1 MINSESYSE
10 RLWSWLGWRTNVG
23 DAIRPHFETY
33 IEMKNKWAQL
43 NGFDDYGQYW
53 RSDYEME
60 NDNFNDLGILILRQF
75 KMQNIVLALEEFEK
89 IKPLYQELHAY
100 VRHRLAETF
109 GDVIDTDGGLLPANI
124 LGDMWGRFWT
134 GLFKFVIPYPD
145 APSVDVTD
153 ELVAQGQGFQD
164 IDYPVHGRPSV
175 QNFSSIPNKAMMQ
188 QNCLNFRMISL
199 ILLV

>member
-1 MINSESYSE
+1 MINSESYAE

-33 IEMKNKWAQL
+33 IEMKNKWAQV

-60 NDNFNDLGILILRQF
+60 NDNFND
-75 KMQNIVLALEEFEK
+75 LALEEFEK

-109 GDVIDTDGGLLPANI
+109 GDVIDTDGGLLPANV

-153 ELVAQGQGFQD
+153 ELVAQGPGFTD
-164 IDYPVHGRPSV
+164 FKLKNMSLLGSMKPSTCRSV
-175 QNFSSIPNKAMMQ
+175 NLCKATMQ
-188 QNCLNFRMISL
+188 QNCLNFQMISL
-199 ILLV
+199 ILWA

>member
-33 IEMKNKWAQL
+33 IEMKNKWAQV

-109 GDVIDTDGGLLPANI
+109 GDVIDTNGGLLPANI

-153 ELVAQGQGFQD
+153 ELVAQGQGSQD

-175 QNFSSIPNKAMMQ
+175 QNFQSIPNKAMMQ
-188 QNCLNFRMISL
+188 RNCLNFRMISL